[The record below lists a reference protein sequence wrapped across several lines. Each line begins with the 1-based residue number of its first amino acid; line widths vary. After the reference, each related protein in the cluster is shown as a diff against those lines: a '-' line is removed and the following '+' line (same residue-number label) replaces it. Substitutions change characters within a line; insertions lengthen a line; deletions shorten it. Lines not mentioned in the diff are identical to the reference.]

1 MQKRTKIAI
10 GAAVV
15 AGAVAVPTI
24 AIAGGD
30 DDTPITGPALERAST
45 AALEHLGEGR
55 VTDTE
60 VGDEESYYEV
70 EVTLD
75 DGREIDVQLD
85 RDFNVVGSEVEDP
98 NEPENDNDD

>member
-1 MQKRTKIAI
+1 MQKKTKIII
-10 GAAVV
+10 GTAVV
-15 AGAVAVPTI
+15 AAAAAVP
-24 AIAGGD
+24 AAAVAGGD
-30 DDTPITGPALERAST
+30 ADTPITGPALERAGR

-60 VGDEESYYEV
+60 EGDEESYYEV

-85 RDFNVVGSEVEDP
+85 RDFNVVSSEVDDP
-98 NEPENDNDD
+98 NEPETNND